1 VANNSLSKYNSKTA
15 VGIFKRI
22 TGLKGMGV
30 VSSNISNSSAPILQV
45 DRALDVRRES
55 TSAASIEFQT
65 DATPYAD
72 NDDIYR
78 VRFKKHGITKI
89 KRRWRQAVAFAQSL
103 IAYVQA
109 FFSPKLSTDEKMI
122 MATRLRNWTPEEL
135 EEHRRIKA
143 ENAVIDL
150 HKQQAKLLQNRIIEK
165 LTQLR
170 FCHFVTKNDQ
180 VHVKK
185 RIKFSRVDVSPYAYV
200 YVVSSLPFGVK
211 MTDIAQEWVTNE
223 LCATVNKKV
232 RIELDMW
239 GLRITVEVGST
250 LSIPNFVGFGD
261 LDDKSPMPKNLP
273 PLAFWAG
280 RTANG
285 QPVYRNLAD
294 APHMIIAGSSGGG
307 KSNMENTIACTL
319 IRNNDPQ
326 RVRMVFFD
334 LKGGVEFGHFE
345 GIPHLWPMQDKK
357 GWNTTGIIEFP
368 TDVIPALNVL
378 FDECMSRLAKLKKAK
393 VKNINEY
400 NRHRK
405 DKRIPYIVVF
415 FDEWASTKKLVGNE
429 AESILSNIANLSRS
443 AGIHFILSTQYPKA
457 EIINTTISVN
467 FPWRIAFNMGSGASQ
482 SVLGD
487 WGAFGLSPVGR
498 AVLQTMDG
506 QMQIQTPRI
515 TNQNVLDVTEEA
527 RTGVKATRNMEN
539 VDASDILEWAL
550 NNTGGKLD
558 QDSVFNQFREKIER
572 ASLRAL
578 LRSMEN
584 NIFDVQGTLYKVLP
598 GAGTQPRRM
607 ILAEE
612 AGMSADPAAYSSQPA
627 SEEEEIEPIATVTR
641 DTEVTAEE
649 PAEFRTCEHCG
660 AQTDEDPCEFCG
672 KYFEGE
678 S

>member
-1 VANNSLSKYNSKTA
+1 MATTKLSKYNTKTA
-15 VGIFKRI
+15 VGIFKRM
-22 TGLKGMGV
+22 TGLRGMGV
-30 VSSNISNSSAPILQV
+30 ASSDISNSSAPITQSG
-45 DRALDVRRES
+45 ADVNVQRDSR
-55 TSAASIEFQT
+55 SASNSDFRI

-72 NDDIYR
+72 NDDVTRI
-78 VRFKKHGITKI
+78 RFKNHGITKI
-89 KRRWRQAVAFAQSL
+89 KRRARLLMSWFRSI
-103 IAYVQA
+103 IAYFA
-109 FFSPKLSTDEKMI
+109 ALFSKSLSTDEKII
-122 MATRLRNWTPEEL
+122 MVMRMRSWQPDDLD
-135 EEHRRIKA
+135 EHRRIKA

-150 HKQQAKLLQNRIIEK
+150 HKQQAKLLQGRIIEK

-261 LDDKSPMPKNLP
+261 LDDKAPMPKNLP
-273 PLAFWAG
+273 PLSFWAG
-280 RTANG
+280 LTANG
-285 QPVYRNLAD
+285 SRVYRNLAD

-307 KSNMENTIACTL
+307 KSNMENSIACTL
-319 IRNNDPQ
+319 IRNNNPQ
-326 RVRMVFFD
+326 VVRMVFFD

-345 GIPHLWPMQDKK
+345 GIPHLWPMENKK
-357 GWNTTGIIEFP
+357 GWSTTGIIEFP

-378 FDECMSRLAKLKKAK
+378 FDECMSRLSKLKKAK

-405 DKRIPYIVVF
+405 EKRIPYIVVF

-506 QMQIQTPRI
+506 QIQVQTPRI

-527 RTGVKATRNMEN
+527 RTGVKSTRNMEN
-539 VDASDILEWAL
+539 VDANDILEWAL
-550 NNTGGKLD
+550 NNTSGKLD
-558 QDSVFNQFREKIER
+558 HDSTFNQFREKIER
-572 ASLRAL
+572 ASLRTL

-584 NIFDVQGTLYKVLP
+584 QIFDVQGTLYKVLP
-598 GAGTQPRRM
+598 GAGTQSRRM

-612 AGMSADPAAYSSQPA
+612 AGMPVESAAHSTPHT
-627 SEEEEIEPIATVTR
+627 SETEEITDPLAVEKPLHPHTC
-641 DTEVTAEE
+641 TA
-649 PAEFRTCEHCG
+649 CG
-660 AQTDEDPCEFCG
+660 AQIFESPCEYCQT
-672 KYFEGE
+672 YYDESGE
-678 S
+678 